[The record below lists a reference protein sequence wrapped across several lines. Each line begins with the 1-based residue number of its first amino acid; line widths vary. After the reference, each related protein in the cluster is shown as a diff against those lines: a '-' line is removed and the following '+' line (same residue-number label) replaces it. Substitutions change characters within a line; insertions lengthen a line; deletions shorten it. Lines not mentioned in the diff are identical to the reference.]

1 MKNIITT
8 AIACAAFALMATP
21 CLAQPLQPGD
31 ADRAQV
37 EMSKREDA
45 VWRAY
50 MATVG
55 LDESYLSYC
64 QTSMELATKQPAD
77 GQIPFGVNYST
88 LGTVDKLRLVISVRE
103 AFETNFV
110 RLCLA
115 DARARLNSARS
126 H

>member
-31 ADRAQV
+31 ADRAQG
-37 EMSKREDA
+37 EMIKREDA
-45 VWRAY
+45 VWRGY
-50 MATVG
+50 LATIG

-64 QTSMELATKQPAD
+64 QTSMALATKRTAD
-77 GQIPFGVNYST
+77 GEIPFGVNYST
-88 LGTVDKLRLVISVRE
+88 LGTADKLRLVISVRE

-115 DARARLNSARS
+115 DARARLNSAR
-126 H
+126 